1 MSDPFVAETTVLF
14 RPVGLKELALIE
26 RPGFAG
32 FAPRL
37 QGQPY
42 FYPVQNEEYAT
53 EIARDWNAR
62 APEIGAG
69 FMTRFRV

>member
-1 MSDPFVAETTVLF
+1 
-14 RPVGLKELALIE
+14 
-26 RPGFAG
+26 
-32 FAPRL
+32 
-37 QGQPY
+37 
-42 FYPVQNEEYAT
+42 VQNEEYAT